1 MEEQKPSLMKS
12 ALTWGIILG
21 IALII
26 YSMLMWFLDL
36 SLEKWVSW
44 VSYVIMIGGVILATI
59 SYRDNSLNGTMTYGQ
74 ALGFGVLML
83 LFASIISAIYS
94 YIFLSFIDPG
104 FIDKILQMTEE
115 QLIEKGMSDDQI
127 DMAIEMQRKFMKP
140 IIMALM
146 SIPSYTFMGLII
158 SLITSIFLK
167 KKAAEISFD
176 E

>member
-12 ALTWGIILG
+12 SLYWGVILG

-44 VSYVIMIGGVILATI
+44 VSYIIMIGGIILGTKN
-59 SYRDNSLNGTMTYGQ
+59 YRDNSLNGSITYGQ
-74 ALGFGVLML
+74 AVGFGVMML
-83 LFASIISAIYS
+83 LFASVVSAIYS
-94 YIFLSFIDPG
+94 YIFLSFIDPE
-104 FIDKILQMTEE
+104 FINKILQMTED
-115 QLIEKGMSDDQI
+115 QLIEKGMPDNQI
-127 DMAIEMQRKFMKP
+127 EMAIEMQRKFMKP
-140 IIMALM
+140 VIMALM
-146 SIPSYTFMGLII
+146 SIPSYTIVGLII

-167 KKAAEISFD
+167 KKPAEISFD